1 MKTQEEAE
9 ALAKKKFE
17 EYMNEMDLKSL
28 DDAKL
33 ATQSFLS
40 IAFAAFETTNDENVK
55 MEFLN

>member
-17 EYMNEMDLKSL
+17 EYMNEMDLQSL

-55 MEFLN
+55 MEVMN

>member
-1 MKTQEEAE
+1 MKTKEEAE

-17 EYMNEMDLKSL
+17 EYMNEMDLQSL

-40 IAFAAFETTNDENVK
+40 IAYAAFELTNDKNVK
-55 MEFLN
+55 MEVMN

>member
-1 MKTQEEAE
+1 MKTEEE
-9 ALAKKKFE
+9 SKALAKKKFE
-17 EYMNEMDLKSL
+17 EYMNEMDLQTL

-55 MEFLN
+55 MEVLN